1 MTQLFLAI
9 DTSQGT
15 SVALLIDGQVIAEQ
29 NLTNSMAHAEQ
40 IGSAIANCLNKASK
54 KASEV
59 SAVVV
64 GLGPAPFTGLR
75 VGIAAAKL
83 FAQGTEAAVFGVS
96 SLDAIAF
103 DLELTENTLVVTDA
117 RRSEVYY
124 ALYKG
129 KTREQAPVLVQG
141 PGVQKLADLQQS
153 LNAQGITYQLVEG
166 KITASAVG
174 RLARAQLAEGTISS
188 NISANYLRA
197 PDAVPAKGK
206 KVSG

>member
-1 MTQLFLAI
+1 MTQLLLAI

-15 SVALLIDGQVIAEQ
+15 SVALLLEGRVIAEQ
-29 NLTNSMAHAEQ
+29 NLSNSMAHAEQ
-40 IGSAIANCLNKASK
+40 IGSAIANCLSTASK

-59 SAVVV
+59 SAVAV

-83 FAQGTEAAVFGVS
+83 FAQGARAALFGVS

-103 DLELTENTLVVTDA
+103 DLELTQNTLVVTDA
-117 RRSEVYY
+117 RRSEVYF

-129 KTREQAPVLVQG
+129 KTRAGVPILVQG
-141 PGVQKLADLQQS
+141 PGVQKIADLQQS
-153 LNAQGITYQLVEG
+153 LKEQAISSQLVEG
-166 KITASAVG
+166 KISASMVG
-174 RLARAQLAEGTISS
+174 RLALAQLAEGTISS
-188 NISANYLRA
+188 GVLANYLRA
-197 PDAVPAKGK
+197 PDAVLAIGK

>member
-1 MTQLFLAI
+1 MTQLILAI

-15 SVALLIDGQVIAEQ
+15 SVALLLEGQVIAEQ
-29 NLTNSMAHAEQ
+29 NLSNSMAHAEQ
-40 IGSAIANCLNKASK
+40 IGSAIANCLSAASK

-59 SAVVV
+59 SAVAV

-83 FAQGTEAAVFGVS
+83 FAQGTGAVLFGAS

-129 KTREQAPVLVQG
+129 KTKKQAPILVQG
-141 PGVQKLADLQQS
+141 PGVQKLADLKQS
-153 LNAQGITYQLVEG
+153 LKEQGISYQLVEG
-166 KITASAVG
+166 KITASALG
-174 RLARAQLAEGTISS
+174 RLALAQLAEGTISS
-188 NISANYLRA
+188 SILANYLRA

>member
-1 MTQLFLAI
+1 MTQLILAI

-15 SVALLIDGQVIAEQ
+15 SVALLLEGQVIAEQ
-29 NLTNSMAHAEQ
+29 NLSNSMAHAEQ
-40 IGSAIANCLNKASK
+40 IGSAIANCLSSASK

-83 FAQGTEAAVFGVS
+83 FAQGTGAVLFGAS

-129 KTREQAPVLVQG
+129 KTKKRAPILVHG

-153 LNAQGITYQLVEG
+153 LKEQSISYQLVEG
-166 KITASAVG
+166 RITASALG
-174 RLARAQLAEGTISS
+174 RLALAQLAEGTISS
-188 NISANYLRA
+188 SILANYLRA
-197 PDAVPAKGK
+197 PDAVPGKGK